1 MLVLI
6 TTQAYVGIICFI
18 GLFYHFRN
26 IYFFFVLYLV
36 VFNDF
41 ASDMEIGFTNF
52 YLTNFKLL

>member
-1 MLVLI
+1 MLLLI
-6 TTQAYVGIICFI
+6 TIQAYVGITCFI

-26 IYFFFVLYLV
+26 IYFFLVFYLV

-41 ASDMEIGFTNF
+41 ACVMEIGLTNF

>member
-1 MLVLI
+1 MLLLI
-6 TTQAYVGIICFI
+6 TTQAYVGITCFI

-26 IYFFFVLYLV
+26 IYFFFVLYLI

-41 ASDMEIGFTNF
+41 ASVIEIGFTNF

>member
-1 MLVLI
+1 M
-6 TTQAYVGIICFI
+6 GIACFI

-26 IYFFFVLYLV
+26 IYFFFVFYLI

-41 ASDMEIGFTNF
+41 ACVMEIGLTNF